1 MSRPTYRNKEKLLNH
16 LKVSYEWRIGRALRH
31 LADALPAQAT
41 AWLATCWFVGTLP
54 SPTGWVKSI
63 MQNIY
68 IGTEKKTWLREKTC
82 CRYWFSVTSSLL
94 SLYIS
99 HFLSPCPTVQ
109 VYCLLRSNL
118 VKNSS
123 LGSILYWSTQI
134 FNLSK
139 SMKTTT
145 LNSCIQNRTQAEN
158 RQCFPSGVT
167 VGRTRV
173 NALAAPIAAAAAW
186 KTGESLSI
194 FLRAPTIKMKGRYKC
209 CQPNA
214 GLHCPWRF
222 GARWQSKW
230 LQCL

>member
-1 MSRPTYRNKEKLLNH
+1 MSQPTYRNKEKLLNH

-68 IGTEKKTWLREKTC
+68 IGTKKKTWLHEKTC

-94 SLYIS
+94 LLYIC
-99 HFLSPCPTVQ
+99 HFLSPCPAAQ
-109 VYCLLRSNL
+109 VYCLLRSNK
-118 VKNSS
+118 VNNSS

-134 FNLSK
+134 FNFSK

-158 RQCFPSGVT
+158 RQRFPSGVT
-167 VGRTRV
+167 VGRTWV

-186 KTGESLSI
+186 QTGESLSI
-194 FLRAPTIKMKGRYKC
+194 FHRAPTIKMKGRYKC
-209 CQPNA
+209 CQQNA
-214 GLHCPWRF
+214 GLHCP
-222 GARWQSKW
+222 
-230 LQCL
+230 